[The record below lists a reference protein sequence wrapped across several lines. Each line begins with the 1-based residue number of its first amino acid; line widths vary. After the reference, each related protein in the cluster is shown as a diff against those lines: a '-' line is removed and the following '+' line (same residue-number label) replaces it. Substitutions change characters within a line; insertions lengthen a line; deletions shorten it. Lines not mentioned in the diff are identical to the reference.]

1 VLEYG
6 RCTKG
11 WVPIISI
18 KEEGKMPVSEERAQR
33 GKRLMLYGI
42 FALVLVTIV
51 ATFVTLWVIT
61 APLGGEFT
69 SIPVKVTVIVG
80 LITIVA
86 SVIVW
91 FVYTKAIL
99 KE

>member
-6 RCTKG
+6 RRSKG
-11 WVPIISI
+11 SIPIISI

-33 GKRLMLYGI
+33 GKRMMLYGM

-51 ATFVTLWVIT
+51 ATFVTLWLVT
-61 APLGGEFT
+61 APLGGGFT
-69 SIPVKVTVIVG
+69 GIPIKVTAIVG